1 MPLTELRR
9 PDLPSHLLPRL
20 PRSLTDSQ
28 LTSTHLLSLVNH
40 LRILYATTDSDADAE
55 DPHAEEGGNAAVEPE
70 KQVSQSSFE
79 GITVIEDETIDP
91 LWQHDAFERTWT
103 VNWLN
108 LLVRRGEEWNLEAEV
123 EDLDQEEIERRHRLV
138 DEAAKLVG
146 VLTATTGQYPSYDR
160 RNYAET
166 DPLAPPAEGGSILRP
181 LLLPTCHPDSP
192 EQTEPLLITLND
204 ALPSSLDPTSVGLQ
218 SWGSSIILA
227 RMIALDPHSF
237 GLGEP
242 NHRALELGA
251 GTGLLSLVWK
261 GMSERLGAPCEMF
274 ATDYHEGVLDNL
286 RKNVETNSAAITP
299 VTSPTDSP
307 SLRPSRPTMTDAA
320 SAGSGSGPHPSSSSS
335 SLSSLPVQTHK
346 LDWSAVHSSRAFSA
360 LSGPGGPTEI
370 SMPPP
375 FDTPFHTLLAADV
388 VYGPTHAEWLKSCVE
403 QFLIKPDAV
412 GAGGPEDQATQGM
425 QDLSLGEPTPKA
437 KTVSLPTRPDLHSTD
452 SSAAFEASEPSH
464 IATTTVSSSRGP
476 TTKQGYR
483 PAFHLIVPIRPT
495 HVEAIASIDRAFPKK
510 ADLPPRTSGAAGAGV
525 QQQPWRVAIEE
536 VTEIERVHGVGRSD
550 EETYRLFRI
559 GWC

>member
-9 PDLPSHLLPRL
+9 PDLPSHILPRL
-20 PRSLTDSQ
+20 PRSLDGSE
-28 LTSTHLLSLVNH
+28 LSSEHLLSLVDH
-40 LRILYATTDSDADAE
+40 LRLLYASNGSAADDADGAAGTIAAQPSAE
-55 DPHAEEGGNAAVEPE
+55 
-70 KQVSQSSFE
+70 QVSASEFK
-79 GITVIEDETIDP
+79 GVTVIEDETIDP
-91 LWQHDAFERTWT
+91 LWQHDAFERTWAT
-103 VNWLN
+103 NWLN
-108 LLVRRGEEWNLEAEV
+108 LIVRRGEEWTAEAEHDADRAD
-123 EDLDQEEIERRHRLV
+123 ELQRRHDLV
-138 DEAAKLVG
+138 DQAASLVG
-146 VLTATTGQYPSYDR
+146 VLTATT
-160 RNYAET
+160 
-166 DPLAPPAEGGSILRP
+166 EGGSILRP
-181 LLLPTCHPDSP
+181 LLLPTCHPDAA

-242 NHRALELGA
+242 DHRVLELGA

-261 GMSERLGAPCEMF
+261 AMSERLGAPCEMF

-299 VTSPTDSP
+299 ITSPTDSP
-307 SLRPSRPTMTDAA
+307 ALRPTRPGAAAA
-320 SAGSGSGPHPSSSSS
+320 SAPQSLSSSSS

-360 LSGPGGPTEI
+360 LAGPGGPMQI
-370 SMPPP
+370 NMPAP
-375 FDTPFHTLLAADV
+375 FDKPFHTLLAADV

-403 QFLIKPDAV
+403 QFLIKPDQVSSSSSSAPDSTKD
-412 GAGGPEDQATQGM
+412 ANADHLSEDVA
-425 QDLSLGEPTPKA
+425 DLSLGEPTPKA
-437 KTVSLPTRPDLHSTD
+437 KKIALPTRPDLHSTD
-452 SSAAFEASEPSH
+452 SSAAFEASAPSH
-464 IATTTVSSSRGP
+464 IATTTVTSS
-476 TTKQGYR
+476 TTLPRGYR
-483 PAFHLIVPIRPT
+483 PAFHLIVPLRPT

-510 ADLPPRTSGAAGAGV
+510 EDLPPRRRKNDGGGSGDDE
-525 QQQPWRVAIEE
+525 PWRVAIEE
-536 VTEIERVHGVGRSD
+536 ITEIERVHGVGRSD

>member
-1 MPLTELRR
+1 MPLTKLQR
-9 PDLPSHLLPRL
+9 PDLPSHILPRL
-20 PRSLTDSQ
+20 PRTLDGSELS
-28 LTSTHLLSLVNH
+28 SAHLLSLVDH
-40 LRILYATTDSDADAE
+40 LRLLYANNSDGDDDSE
-55 DPHAEEGGNAAVEPE
+55 DRPEETAAQPSEE
-70 KQVSQSSFE
+70 QVSQSNFATT
-79 GITVIEDETIDP
+79 TVIEDETIDP

-103 VNWLN
+103 INWLN
-108 LLVRRGEEWNLEAEV
+108 LLVRRAGEWADELDEDTDQV
-123 EDLDQEEIERRHRLV
+123 ELDRRYRLV
-138 DEAAKLVG
+138 DEAAGLVG
-146 VLTATTGQYPSYDR
+146 VLTATSGAYVVLSRASVLTLTSWRGD
-160 RNYAET
+160 T
-166 DPLAPPAEGGSILRP
+166 EGGSILRP
-181 LLLPTCHPDSP
+181 LLLPTCHPNSP

-227 RMIALDPHSF
+227 RMIALDPRSF

-242 NHRALELGA
+242 DHRALELGA

-286 RKNVETNSAAITP
+286 KKNVETNSAAITP
-299 VTSPTDSP
+299 ITSPTDSP
-307 SLRPSRPTMTDAA
+307 ALRPSRPGAA
-320 SAGSGSGPHPSSSSS
+320 LKTSSSSSSS

-360 LSGPGGPTEI
+360 LAGPSGPMEI
-370 SMPPP
+370 NMPPP
-375 FDTPFHTLLAADV
+375 FDKPFHTILAADV

-412 GAGGPEDQATQGM
+412 ASASTASVGREDLAADVR
-425 QDLSLGEPTPKA
+425 DLSLGEPTPKA
-437 KTVSLPTRPDLHSTD
+437 NTVPLPTPKARTVALPTRPELHSTD
-452 SSAAFEASEPSH
+452 SSAAFEASQPSH
-464 IATTTVSSSRGP
+464 IATTTVSSSSGSVTEP
-476 TTKQGYR
+476 EKSGYR
-483 PAFHLIVPIRPT
+483 PAFHLIVPLRPT
-495 HVEAIASIDRAFPKK
+495 HVEAIASIDKAFPKREE
-510 ADLPPRTSGAAGAGV
+510 LPARMSD
-525 QQQPWRVAIEE
+525 QDPWRVAIEE

>member
-9 PDLPSHLLPRL
+9 PDLPSHILPRL
-20 PRSLTDSQ
+20 PRSLDSSD
-28 LTSTHLLSLVNH
+28 LSSEHLLSLVNH
-40 LRILYATTDSDADAE
+40 LRLLYASNESADDHDGDR
-55 DPHAEEGGNAAVEPE
+55 DPAAVRSAQPSAE
-70 KQVSQSSFE
+70 QVSASEFQ
-79 GITVIEDETIDP
+79 GVTVIEDETIDP

-103 VNWLN
+103 INWLN
-108 LLVRRGEEWNLEAEV
+108 LIVRRGEEWTSEAE
-123 EDLDQEEIERRHRLV
+123 EAGGDNAQELQRRHDLV
-138 DEAAKLVG
+138 DQAASLVG
-146 VLTATTGQYPSYDR
+146 VLTATT
-160 RNYAET
+160 
-166 DPLAPPAEGGSILRP
+166 EGGSILRP
-181 LLLPTCHPDSP
+181 LLLPTYIPDAA

-237 GLGEP
+237 GLGYEP
-242 NHRALELGA
+242 NHRVLELGA

-261 GMSERLGAPCEMF
+261 AMSERLATPCEMF

-299 VTSPTDSP
+299 ITSPTDSP
-307 SLRPSRPTMTDAA
+307 SLRPSRP
-320 SAGSGSGPHPSSSSS
+320 SGGSGMGPHSMSSSSS
-335 SLSSLPVQTHK
+335 SLSSLPVQAHK

-360 LSGPGGPTEI
+360 LAGPGGPMEI

-375 FDTPFHTLLAADV
+375 FDKPFHTILAADV

-412 GAGGPEDQATQGM
+412 VSPPPSSSSSSSAKETEERALSEKVS
-425 QDLSLGEPTPKA
+425 DLSLGEPTPKA
-437 KTVSLPTRPDLHSTD
+437 KQLPLPTRPDLHSTD
-452 SSAAFEASEPSH
+452 SSAAFEASKPSH
-464 IATTTVSSSRGP
+464 IATTTVTSDASPS
-476 TTKQGYR
+476 KGYR
-483 PAFHLIVPIRPT
+483 PAFHLIVPLRPT
-495 HVEAIASIDRAFPKK
+495 HVEAIASIDRAFPKRE
-510 ADLPPRTSGAAGAGV
+510 DLAPRGGDDE
-525 QQQPWRVAIEE
+525 PWRVAIEE
-536 VTEIERVHGVGRSD
+536 ITEIERVHGVGRSD

>member
-9 PDLPSHLLPRL
+9 PDLPSHILPRL
-20 PRSLTDSQ
+20 PRSLDGSE
-28 LTSTHLLSLVNH
+28 LSSEHLLSLVNH
-40 LRILYATTDSDADAE
+40 LRILYASTDEPGEGEHAVDSETRSAQPSAE
-55 DPHAEEGGNAAVEPE
+55 
-70 KQVSQSSFE
+70 QVSASKFQ
-79 GITVIEDETIDP
+79 GVTVIEDETIDP

-103 VNWLN
+103 INWLN
-108 LLVRRGEEWNLEAEV
+108 LIVRRGEEWTLEAEAGG
-123 EDLDQEEIERRHRLV
+123 DAQELQRRHDLV
-138 DEAAKLVG
+138 DKAASLVG
-146 VLTATTGQYPSYDR
+146 VLTATT
-160 RNYAET
+160 
-166 DPLAPPAEGGSILRP
+166 EGGSILRP
-181 LLLPTCHPDSP
+181 LLLPTCPSDAQQ
-192 EQTEPLLITLND
+192 QTEPLLITLND

-227 RMIALDPHSF
+227 RMIALEPHSF
-237 GLGEP
+237 GLGEAD
-242 NHRALELGA
+242 HRVLELGA

-261 GMSERLGAPCEMF
+261 AMSERLGAPCEMF

-299 VTSPTDSP
+299 ITSPTDSP
-307 SLRPSRPTMTDAA
+307 ALRPRSGAA
-320 SAGSGSGPHPSSSSS
+320 SGPHSSSSSS

-360 LSGPGGPTEI
+360 LAGPGGPMEI

-375 FDTPFHTLLAADV
+375 FDKPFHTILAADV

-412 GAGGPEDQATQGM
+412 SPSSSSSSPPTTDKLSEDVV
-425 QDLSLGEPTPKA
+425 DLSLGEPTPRA
-437 KTVSLPTRPDLHSTD
+437 KTVALPTRPDLHSTD
-452 SSAAFEASEPSH
+452 SSAAFETSQPSH
-464 IATTTVSSSRGP
+464 IATTT
-476 TTKQGYR
+476 TTSGSNTRPQTGYR
-483 PAFHLIVPIRPT
+483 PAFHLIVPLRPT
-495 HVEAIASIDRAFPKK
+495 HAEAIASIDRAFPKK
-510 ADLPPRTSGAAGAGV
+510 EDLPPRRLHDDE
-525 QQQPWRVAIEE
+525 PWRVAIEE